1 MAASLSMPTIG
12 KNYET
17 WFLSQGFV
25 GFVNAGGAA
34 FLVAPMILS
43 QGGTPADAGMVVG
56 LLPFVALL
64 SPIFGSMADR
74 YRIHREMVLVGLASL
89 VLASIVMSFA
99 EQSLTYVVGALLF
112 GTGGGLI
119 IVANLSML
127 AGSGLSEDGVAKR
140 MGLLQMSMPFGQFL
154 ALGIIAVLLAAGVSF
169 SDLFLMVAGVA
180 AIGFVVAWPLTKAPA
195 QRTREYLDSHPTAL
209 QSSEAAGARNK
220 FTKIMLSAFG
230 LFLLI
235 NFLSQFG
242 EQIVES
248 QYPNYLNDVFK
259 IDPEVAALTMA
270 AAVLISAPLYPFSGR
285 WAARSGPKIPFVFA
299 IGMRTAMTAG
309 LAFLSLAGGD
319 KVQVPAMVL
328 FGIMI
333 VMYPFF
339 EVNTSLIAVK
349 TSPIGPGGGQGF
361 QGGATQLAGILG
373 AFLAGWLANQAGF
386 ETLAWV
392 ATAVG
397 VAAFVISLFLKVER
411 PGNAEPEHPE
421 DAAISIAAVAA
432 MGATSARGGTP
443 QQLTHDDTPGETDD
457 HPAE

>member
-1 MAASLSMPTIG
+1 MAASMSMPTIG
-12 KNYET
+12 KNYEA

-64 SPIFGSMADR
+64 SPIFGGMADR

-140 MGLLQMSMPFGQFL
+140 MGLLQMSMPVGQFL
-154 ALGIIAVLLAAGVSF
+154 ALGLIAVLLAAGVSF

-180 AIGFVVAWPLTKAPA
+180 AVGFVVAWPLTKAPA
-195 QRTREYLDSHPTAL
+195 ERTKEYLDSHTTAV
-209 QSSEAAGARNK
+209 QSAGASSAQSK
-220 FTKIMLSAFG
+220 FARIMLSAFG

-248 QYPNYLNDVFK
+248 QYPNYLGDVFK
-259 IDPEVAALTMA
+259 INPEAAALTMA
-270 AAVLISAPLYPFSGR
+270 VAVLISAPLYPLSGR
-285 WAARSGPKIPFVFA
+285 WSARSGPKVPFVFA

-319 KVQVPAMVL
+319 GVQVPAMLL
-328 FGIMI
+328 FGVMI

-397 VAAFVISLFLKVER
+397 IVALAISFFLKVER

-443 QQLTHDDTPGETDD
+443 QQLPHEEAIGDTDD
-457 HPAE
+457 DPAE